1 MKHEGDKNDTTI
13 RMMEPGIERPVKP
26 FVGCVVCEERGD
38 DEREVVKAIVL
49 RVNKKSVSG
58 IFLDGISDST
68 YRYCNFVK
76 VKTRKGWSY
85 RAKKRLRMLG
95 WVDGDRLQEAIDKA
109 DTGEE
114 FGSGEYSPA

>member
-1 MKHEGDKNDTTI
+1 MRHEGDKNKTDI
-13 RMMEPGIERPVKP
+13 RMQEPGAPVLAKP
-26 FVGCVVCEERGD
+26 FVGCVVRDERGD
-38 DEREVVKAIVL
+38 ENEDPVLAIVL
-49 RVNKKSVSG
+49 RVNEKSVSG

-85 RAKKRLRMLG
+85 RSKTPLGMCG

-114 FGSGEYSPA
+114 FGSGEYSPG